1 MKKLNFKDII
11 LFENENYLLVS
22 KPAHVATLEDR
33 NDPLN
38 MLGWAREYADDA
50 QACHRLD
57 KETSG
62 VLAFAKHPEA
72 YRHLA
77 IQFESRQVQKVY
89 HAIADGI
96 HEFRDQQVSLPIKLL
111 GKGIVQI
118 SRQEGKPAET
128 WLNTLQA
135 YRQHTLVECKPV
147 TGRMHQIRIHLSAL
161 KAPISGDETY
171 GGQPL
176 LLSKLKR
183 KFNLKSG
190 TEELPVIKRVALHAF
205 ELRFADINGE
215 PLAVQAP
222 YPKDFAVAVKQ
233 LEKNI

>member
-1 MKKLNFKDII
+1 MKQPNFEDII
-11 LFENENYLLVS
+11 VFENEHYLLVN
-22 KPAHVATLEDR
+22 KPAHVSTLEDR

-38 MLGWAREYADDA
+38 MLSWAREYADDA
-50 QACHRLD
+50 QANHRLD

-77 IQFESRQVQKVY
+77 MQFENRQAQKIY
-89 HAIADGI
+89 HAISDGI
-96 HEFRDQQVSLPIKLL
+96 HDFKEERVSLPIKLM

-128 WLNTLQA
+128 WLQTLQA
-135 YRQHTLVECKPV
+135 FRQHTLVECRPV

-183 KFNLKSG
+183 KFNLKKE
-190 TEELPVIKRVALHAF
+190 TEELPIIKRVALHAY
-205 ELRFADINGE
+205 ELRFTDLSGE
-215 PLAVQAP
+215 ALAIQAP

-233 LEKNI
+233 LEKNS